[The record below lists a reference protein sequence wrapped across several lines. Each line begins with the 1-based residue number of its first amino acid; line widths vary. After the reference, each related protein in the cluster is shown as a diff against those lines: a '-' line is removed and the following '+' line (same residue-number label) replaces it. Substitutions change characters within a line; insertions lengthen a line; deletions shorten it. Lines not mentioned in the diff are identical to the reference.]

1 MNKIADL
8 LLDEKALFLRPH
20 EPFTWASGIK
30 SPVYCDNRLLLHSPK
45 AIESVTQ
52 AFSHLI
58 DSHQLSFDLIAGTAT
73 AGIPWA
79 SFLAF
84 KLKKPMIYVRSSA
97 KEHGRQNLVEGK
109 LPKNSKVLLIED
121 LISTGKSSLKAAQAI
136 KDEGANIQVVLSV
149 FTYDF
154 LSARENF
161 KRLSL
166 ETYSLCS
173 LDSLLVSAVDKKLIT
188 QKEATEVTQWRHNIQ
203 N

>member
-58 DSHQLSFDLIAGTAT
+58 DSHQISFDLIAGTAT

-79 SFLAF
+79 SFLAY

-97 KEHGRQNLVEGK
+97 KEHGRENLIEGK
-109 LPKNSKVLLIED
+109 LPKNSNVLLIED

-136 KDEGANIQVVLSV
+136 KNEGANIQVVLSI

>member
-30 SPVYCDNRLLLHSPK
+30 SPVYCDNRLLLHSPE
-45 AIESVTQ
+45 AFESVTQ

-58 DSHQLSFDLIAGTAT
+58 DSHQISFDLIAGTAT

-109 LPKNSKVLLIED
+109 LPKNSNVLLIED

-136 KDEGANIQVVLSV
+136 KDEGANIQAVLSI

-173 LDSLLVSAVDKKLIT
+173 LDSLLVSAIDKKLIT

>member
-30 SPVYCDNRLLLHSPK
+30 SPVYCDNRLLLHSPQ

-136 KDEGANIQVVLSV
+136 KDEGANIQVVLSI